1 MDRLIFNMKRDIK
14 IKIHGTSYER
24 VYQLIGKLRNK
35 KILHL
40 EKTMKQNKINASW
53 YGERIL
59 HFEGSQTKS
68 EI

>member
-14 IKIHGTSYER
+14 IKIHGTSYES

-40 EKTMKQNKINASW
+40 EKTEA
-53 YGERIL
+53 E
-59 HFEGSQTKS
+59 
-68 EI
+68 